1 MRGLMAFAVAMSVA
15 VFWPAAAGAS
25 GGYSCG
31 GSWSLE
37 SADKDCASTVV
48 IAPGNDTRVNLLLLM
63 RESAVP
69 EGDGPQREKGWEFQE
84 YGSTFFEWQM
94 LADALFSE
102 SPRPEYPQFYG
113 TRCQSVERGGEVFM
127 EAVTRNG
134 RVGPIDRLKLAE
146 GRVALVSQCA
156 ADLSSR
162 ELDRL
167 TVQRDYISPAA
178 EEFGTYIIGA
188 SAFYASDWRTA
199 AAKFTSLKK
208 AKDAWV
214 REAAHYMVARTALAV
229 ANDSALNE
237 WGYFD
242 AEKTDLRAASLARAA
257 LADYLE
263 AYPSGRFANSAK
275 GLLRRATWLGGEASR
290 QGQHY
295 ARLLESVD
303 PQSVAA
309 RQLLEEID
317 DKFLLRSDVGKAMHG
332 PLLLATHDLMRMRKS
347 ADGGDAYD
355 TYSHYGSKLLSA
367 EELNAQAAAF
377 AGRPDL
383 YSFLRANHAYYV
395 AKDYRRVL
403 QLVPDDARRTS
414 YTPLQ
419 FSRQALRGM
428 ALAKLGDRNEA
439 GFWQELLGGAD
450 KTYQR
455 SAAELGL
462 ALAWER
468 AGQVEK
474 AFAANSP
481 IRDARIRERLLEYS
495 AGPQLL
501 RQVADKTARSE
512 AERDLATYVLLYRE
526 LSHGQYAAAL
536 GDMGLVRMGAPTE
549 YYDEKTYVP
558 MTPVGL
564 FTGGKFSENYACP
577 ALRETIGRLSRNP
590 RDVQGRL
597 CLAEFYRLNG
607 FDDHYLDYE
616 QAKGSLGSHASYPG
630 KPVPRSAIYDAI
642 IAEPGVPRDAKAYAL
657 YRAIHCY
664 APSKYSTCGGE
675 QVPEAKRGAWF
686 RRLKGE
692 FGDTRWAKEA
702 KYYW

>member
-1 MRGLMAFAVAMSVA
+1 MVLFAA
-15 VFWPAAAGAS
+15 VLWPATAQAS

-31 GSWSLE
+31 ASWSLE
-37 SADKDCASTVV
+37 SPDTDCASTVV
-48 IAPGNDTRVNLLLLM
+48 ISPGNDTRVNLLLLM
-63 RESAVP
+63 RESAAP
-69 EGDGPQREKGWEFQE
+69 RPDAPPLQRGWEFQE
-84 YGSTFFEWQM
+84 YGNTFFEWQM
-94 LADALFSE
+94 LADALFPE
-102 SPRPEYPQFYG
+102 TPRPEYPQFYG
-113 TRCQSVERGGEVFM
+113 TRCQSVKRGGEVFM
-127 EAVTRNG
+127 AAVTRNG
-134 RVGPIDRLKLAE
+134 RVGPMDRLKLAE
-146 GRVALVSQCA
+146 GRVALVSQCEG
-156 ADLSSR
+156 DLSTR

-178 EEFGTYIIGA
+178 GEFGTYIIGA

-199 AAKFTSLKK
+199 AAKFSALKK

-229 ANDSALNE
+229 ANDSAVNE

-242 AEKTDLRAASLARAA
+242 ADKTDLQAASLARSA
-257 LADYLE
+257 LADYLK
-263 AYPSGRFANSAK
+263 AYPSGRFANSAR

-290 QGQHY
+290 QGEHY
-295 ARLLESVD
+295 ARLLASVD

-309 RQLLEEID
+309 RELLEEID
-317 DKFLLRSDVGKAMHG
+317 NKFLLRSDVGKAMHG

-347 ADGGDAYD
+347 EEGGDAFD
-355 TYSHYGSKLLSA
+355 AYSRYGSKLLST
-367 EELNAQAAAF
+367 EELSAQAGAF
-377 AGRPDL
+377 AGRPEL
-383 YSFLRANHAYYV
+383 YSFLQANHAYYV

-403 QLVPDDARRTS
+403 QLVPDDARRKS

-428 ALAKLGDRNEA
+428 ALAKLDDRNEA
-439 GFWQELLGGAD
+439 GFWQELLGGAG
-450 KTYQR
+450 TAYQR
-455 SAAELGL
+455 PTAELGL

-468 AGQVEK
+468 AGQVEN

-501 RQVADKTARSE
+501 RQVASKTAQSGE
-512 AERDLATYVLLYRE
+512 ERDLATYVLLYRE
-526 LSHGQYAAAL
+526 LSHGQYASAL
-536 GDMGLVRMGAPTE
+536 RDLGLVRKGAPTD
-549 YYDEKTYVP
+549 YYDEKTYEP
-558 MTPVGL
+558 LTPVGL
-564 FTGGKFSENYACP
+564 FTSGKFSQAYACP
-577 ALRETIGRLSRNP
+577 ALRETLGRLSRYP
-590 RDVQGRL
+590 KDVQGRL

-607 FDDHYLDYE
+607 FDDHYLDHE
-616 QAKGSLGSHASYPG
+616 QAEGTLGSYADYPG

-642 IAEPGVPRDAKAYAL
+642 IAESGVPRDAKAYAL

-664 APSKYSTCGGE
+664 APSKYSTCGGKP
-675 QVPEAKRGAWF
+675 VPEAQRGAWF